1 MVATR
6 YDLPIRQNS
15 DYDLVV
21 QAWAD
26 DAHTTPLVI
35 TGYTAKL
42 VMRPTARSTTVL
54 ATINVVTYPA
64 TGLTI
69 NGPAG
74 QITLHIAAADTLTYT
89 WVSGVYDLLIT
100 ASGGTPQKCIA
111 EGDVSVSSR
120 VTV

>member
-1 MVATR
+1 MTATR

-26 DAHTTPLVI
+26 DAHTVPLTI
-35 TGYTAKL
+35 TGWTAKL
-42 VMRPTARSTTVL
+42 VMRPTARSATVYD
-54 ATINVVTYPA
+54 TINVVAYPA

-74 QITLHIAAADTLTYT
+74 QITLHIAAAQTLTYT
-89 WVSGVYDLLIT
+89 WISGVYDLVIYGPSSL
-100 ASGGTPQKCIA
+100 PQKCIA
-111 EGDVSVSSR
+111 EGDVSISSR
-120 VTV
+120 VTN

>member
-1 MVATR
+1 MGATR
-6 YDLPIRQNS
+6 YDLPLRQNS

-21 QAWAD
+21 QTWAD
-26 DAHTTPLVI
+26 DAHTAPLII

-42 VMRPTARSTTVL
+42 VMRPYARSATIL
-54 ATINVVTYPA
+54 DTINVVAYPA

-74 QITLHIAAADTLTYT
+74 QVTLHITAAQTLTYT
-89 WVSGVYDLLIT
+89 WTVGVYDLLLIGP
-100 ASGGTPQKCIA
+100 SSIPQKCIA

-120 VTV
+120 VSA

>member
-26 DAHTTPLVI
+26 DAHTVPLVI
-35 TGYTAKL
+35 TGYSARLAIRT
-42 VMRPTARSTTVL
+42 TARAATTL
-54 ATINVVTYPA
+54 ATIGVVASPA

-74 QITLHIAAADTLTYT
+74 QVTLHIAAADTLTYT
-89 WVSGVYDLLIT
+89 WVSGVYDLIIIGP
-100 ASGGTPQKCIA
+100 SNNPQKCIA
-111 EGDVSVSSR
+111 EGDVSISSR
-120 VTV
+120 VTI

>member
-1 MVATR
+1 MAATR
-6 YDLPIRQNS
+6 YDIPIRQNS

-26 DAHTTPLVI
+26 DAHTIPLVI

-42 VMRPTARSTTVL
+42 VIRPTARSVTVYD
-54 ATINVVTYPA
+54 TINMVASPA

-74 QITLHIAAADTLTYT
+74 QVTLHITAAQTLTYT
-89 WVSGVYDLLIT
+89 WISGVYDLVLYGP
-100 ASGGTPQKCIA
+100 SNNPQKCIA
-111 EGDVSVSSR
+111 EGDVTVSSR
-120 VTV
+120 VTI

>member
-1 MVATR
+1 VVATR
-6 YDLPIRQNS
+6 YDLPLRQNS

-26 DAHTTPLVI
+26 DAHTVPLNI
-35 TGYTAKL
+35 TNYSAKL
-42 VMRPTARSTTVL
+42 VIRPTARSATIYD
-54 ATINVVTYPA
+54 TINVVAYPA

-74 QITLHIAAADTLTYT
+74 QITLHITAAQTLTYT
-89 WVSGVYDLLIT
+89 WISGVYDLIIT
-100 ASGGTPQKCIA
+100 AASGSPQKCIA
-111 EGDVSVSSR
+111 EGDVTVSSR

>member
-26 DAHTTPLVI
+26 DAHTVPLNI
-35 TGYTAKL
+35 TNYSAKL
-42 VMRPTARSTTVL
+42 VIRPTARSATIY
-54 ATINVVTYPA
+54 ATINVVAAPA

-74 QITLHIAAADTLTYT
+74 QVTLHIAAADTLSYT
-89 WVSGVYDLLIT
+89 WISGVYDLVIIGP
-100 ASGGTPQKCIA
+100 SNNPQKCIA
-111 EGDVSVSSR
+111 EGDVSISSR
-120 VTV
+120 VSV

>member
-1 MVATR
+1 VGPTR

-35 TGYTAKL
+35 TSWSAKL
-42 VMRPTARSTTVL
+42 MIRSTARSAIIL
-54 ATINVVTYPA
+54 ATINQAANPL
-64 TGLTI
+64 TGLTV

-74 QITLHIAAADTLTYT
+74 QVTLHIAAADTLAYT
-89 WVSGVYDLLIT
+89 WVSAVYDLIIT
-100 ASGGTPQKCIA
+100 APSSVVQKCIA
-111 EGDVSVSSR
+111 EGDVTVSSR
-120 VTV
+120 VTQ